1 MIIISRSV
9 RLATTRINLYK
20 KRVRP
25 AYTKRRY
32 GIPAGADPSDAAAA
46 FDFRKGEP

>member
-1 MIIISRSV
+1 MLRSV
-9 RLATTRINLYK
+9 RLATTRADLYK

-32 GIPAGADPSDAAAA
+32 GIPAGADPSDVAAA